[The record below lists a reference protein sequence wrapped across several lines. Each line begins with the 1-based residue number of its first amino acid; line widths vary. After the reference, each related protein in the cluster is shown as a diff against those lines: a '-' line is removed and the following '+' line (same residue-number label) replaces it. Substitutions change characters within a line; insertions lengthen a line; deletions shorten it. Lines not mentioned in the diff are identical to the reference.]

1 METLETLSLKGFF
14 MCKKA
19 KLDISPYCLLNYI
32 YVLMNKRE
40 IYFLCKNN
48 EEYICLEYPENKQ
61 CKHCKR
67 LEKFNW
73 LFEKIRKK
81 NELIV
86 HETKYALKLKDLVDR
101 CANHILKY
109 GEYYILPELKD
120 KICDINH

>member
-1 METLETLSLKGFF
+1 
-14 MCKKA
+14 
-19 KLDISPYCLLNYI
+19 
-32 YVLMNKRE
+32 MNKRE

-48 EEYICLEYPENKQ
+48 EKYICLEYPENKQ

-67 LEKFNW
+67 LGKYNW
-73 LFEKIRKK
+73 LFEEIRRK

-86 HETKYALKLKDLVDR
+86 HERKYVLKLMNLIDR
-101 CANHILKY
+101 CAHHVLKY